1 METNKE
7 RKKNP
12 VGKLSLLRLYI
23 FFANQIIKKYKTNN
37 LIYIT
42 GFNIFKDNTNVKLKE
57 SYNLLIYVS
66 LTSKRKLT
74 DV

>member
-1 METNKE
+1 METKKE

-37 LIYIT
+37 LIYILRVLT
-42 GFNIFKDNTNVKLKE
+42 FLKIILML
-57 SYNLLIYVS
+57 N
-66 LTSKRKLT
+66 
-74 DV
+74 